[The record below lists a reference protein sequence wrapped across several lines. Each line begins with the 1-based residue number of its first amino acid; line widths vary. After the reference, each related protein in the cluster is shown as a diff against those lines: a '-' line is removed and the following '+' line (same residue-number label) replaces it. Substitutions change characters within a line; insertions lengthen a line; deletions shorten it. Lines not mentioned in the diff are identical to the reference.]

1 MKYLLRYKHSQREL
15 VSISSIAPRAKNQ
28 KSKEDNMSDKNGS
41 IGNNTRWSGDD
52 YTTLIRMTA
61 EGDSV
66 EEIATVLGRSA
77 SGVYNKLHQIQS
89 GTKKGKASQ
98 KLLSRLPKTTK
109 KVASAKSSWWDKFRT
124 SAEDSPEITP
134 TPAPVEPKTEEE
146 REEEFWGN
154 SKAICEAISAEEEN
168 VPHQTALDLTGGSA
182 LTADQLLPYVQEA
195 KRHAVYLNSET
206 MELDARITK
215 VQMRIGELEREL
227 GIGVAWDGK

>member
-1 MKYLLRYKHSQREL
+1 
-15 VSISSIAPRAKNQ
+15 
-28 KSKEDNMSDKNGS
+28 MSDKNGS

-98 KLLSRLPKTTK
+98 KLLSRLPRTTK
-109 KVASAKSSWWDKFRT
+109 KAASGQTPEPPKDSEKRVASAKSSWWDKFRT

>member
-1 MKYLLRYKHSQREL
+1 
-15 VSISSIAPRAKNQ
+15 
-28 KSKEDNMSDKNGS
+28 MSDKNGS

-98 KLLSRLPKTTK
+98 KLLSRLPRTTK
-109 KVASAKSSWWDKFRT
+109 KYPSGQTPQPPKDIAGVTSRKSSWWDKFRT

-134 TPAPVEPKTEEE
+134 TPTPTPVEPKTEEE
-146 REEEFWGN
+146 REEEFWGV
-154 SKAICEAISAEEEN
+154 SKAVYEAISAEEEN

-215 VQMRIGELEREL
+215 VQMRIGEIEREL
-227 GIGVAWDGK
+227 GIGVAYAGE

>member
-1 MKYLLRYKHSQREL
+1 
-15 VSISSIAPRAKNQ
+15 
-28 KSKEDNMSDKNGS
+28 MSDKNGS

-66 EEIATVLGRSA
+66 EEVARVLGRSA

-109 KVASAKSSWWDKFRT
+109 KEHSFRQTPQPPKDIAGVTSRKSSWWDKFKT

-134 TPAPVEPKTEEE
+134 TPTPTPVEPKTEE
-146 REEEFWGN
+146 REEEFWGV
-154 SKAICEAISAEEEN
+154 SKAVYEAISAEEEN

-215 VQMRIGELEREL
+215 VQMRIGALEREL

>member
-1 MKYLLRYKHSQREL
+1 
-15 VSISSIAPRAKNQ
+15 
-28 KSKEDNMSDKNGS
+28 MSDKNGS

-66 EEIATVLGRSA
+66 EEIAMVLGRSA

-98 KLLSRLPKTTK
+98 KLLSRLPRTTK
-109 KVASAKSSWWDKFRT
+109 KYPSGQTPQPPKDIAGVTSRKSSWWDKFRT
-124 SAEDSPEITP
+124 SA
-134 TPAPVEPKTEEE
+134 PAPVEPKTEEE
-146 REEEFWGN
+146 REEEFWGV
-154 SKAICEAISAEEEN
+154 SKAVYEAISAEEEN

-182 LTADQLLPYVQEA
+182 LTADQLLPYVQDA

-215 VQMRIGELEREL
+215 VQERIGEIEREL
-227 GIGVAWDGK
+227 MPL